1 MTGKPGRPAA
11 VKKSV
16 RASARR
22 KPKGDKRERTRTA
35 LLDAALALTRE
46 KGFEA
51 TTLQD
56 VAARAGMT
64 TGAIY
69 GNFKNRDELFMA
81 LAVRQWAAIKPSVR
95 PGASFAETMRAMADA
110 VLAAADERQPTA
122 VGALTFRAYAL
133 RHPNVRAA
141 FRDEMAKGLA
151 AGAAWIESTFPADEL
166 PMPADVMVRVI
177 NAVIEGLLFQ
187 RFLTPELMPDEVF
200 YAAFGALAT
209 KPPTVVSSKSQR
221 TKRAV
226 ESSPSPSK
234 PPEARHHPR
243 NR

>member
-1 MTGKPGRPAA
+1 MESTPKRRPTSKKAA
-11 VKKSV
+11 

-22 KPKGDKRERTRTA
+22 QPKGDKRERTRTA

-46 KGFEA
+46 KGFED

-95 PGASFAETMRAMADA
+95 SGASFAETMRAMADA
-110 VLAAADERQPTA
+110 VLAAVPERQPTA

-133 RHPNVRAA
+133 RHPNVRAS
-141 FRDEMAKGLA
+141 FRAEMEKGLA
-151 AGAAWIESTFPADEL
+151 AGAAWIEATFPADEL
-166 PMPADVMVRVI
+166 PMPADILVRVI
-177 NAVIEGLLFQ
+177 NVVIEGLLFQ
-187 RFLTPELMPDEVF
+187 RFLTPELVPDEVF
-200 YAAFGALAT
+200 YAAFAALAT
-209 KPPTVVSSKSQR
+209 KPSRKH
-221 TKRAV
+221 A
-226 ESSPSPSK
+226 PS
-234 PPEARHHPR
+234 R
-243 NR
+243 